1 MGVKMNTSEEM
12 QNERCDSPFSLF
24 NQKNAAVVIPAENI
38 PGYESES
45 NGTLDETL
53 NLSLQEGN
61 HNQQL
66 IETSVPS
73 RQQAS
78 QAVKDADIYRS
89 RILFA
94 VSCAVA
100 AAAVCYFLAPVVIL
114 HVAASIALPCV
125 VSVLKS
131 AAVVKASVWSMT
143 ALSALM
149 TGAASF
155 MWSDDKHESSS
166 ARLGC
171 VCH

>member
-1 MGVKMNTSEEM
+1 MNTSKEI
-12 QNERCDSPFSLF
+12 QNEWCDSPLSLF
-24 NQKNAAVVIPAENI
+24 KQKNAAVVIPEAII
-38 PGYESES
+38 PGSEKKS
-45 NGTLDETL
+45 NELLDETP
-53 NLSLQEGN
+53 NSLSQKGN

-78 QAVKDADIYRS
+78 QAVKDAEMNRS
-89 RILFA
+89 RMLFA
-94 VSCAVA
+94 VSFAVA

-143 ALSALM
+143 GLSALM

-155 MWSDDKHESSS
+155 MWSDKKHESSP
-166 ARLGC
+166 ARLAC
-171 VCH
+171 A